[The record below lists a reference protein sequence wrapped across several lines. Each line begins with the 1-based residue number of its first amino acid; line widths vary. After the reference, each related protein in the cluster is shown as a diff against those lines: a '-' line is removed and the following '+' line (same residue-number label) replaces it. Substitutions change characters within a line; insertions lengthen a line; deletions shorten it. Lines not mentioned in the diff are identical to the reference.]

1 MTERRVIPMKK
12 EAKKTHEKEPPLISE
27 VKEAEK
33 STHAFEVTAA
43 VLNVRR
49 EPDTKSRITAQVRR
63 GQVLIVD
70 EEKDGWGRLRS
81 GAGWISLEY
90 AERKCAV

>member
-33 STHAFEVTAA
+33 SAHAFEVTAA

-63 GQVLIVD
+63 GQVMIVD